1 MQSTAIARSMEAFGD
16 SPHYDAAS
24 KKLMSFK
31 DVVAWILKL
40 NTKEFADYDVS
51 FIASNCISEVS
62 VSEEAVHQDEP
73 DRSEALSGNERVTL
87 LNSESKSTTEGT
99 VYYDIRLRANIPG
112 EKSDVF
118 LFINIEI
125 QNEDKE
131 KYSLVTRGLYYCARM
146 VSEQYGTV
154 FTSSDYQK
162 IQKVYSIWISPNPED
177 KREKSS
183 ITRYRMTKEDVLEKS
198 FINEADY
205 DKMEVVVIKLGK
217 DSEYSEDSITGLLSA
232 LLSSTMPLERRME
245 ILSGIYRIAMTEE
258 IEREVTK
265 VCNLGDAIK
274 EAGREE
280 GREEGRLE
288 TIIEFLNAGR
298 ITIDEAA
305 VSVNMTVEDFLK
317 KREEYKKETL

>member
-73 DRSEALSGNERVTL
+73 DRSGTLGGNERVTL
-87 LNSESKSTTEGT
+87 LNSESKSTSEGT
-99 VYYDIRLRANIPG
+99 VYYDIRLRARVPRD
-112 EKSDVF
+112 KRDVF

-131 KYSLVTRGLYYCARM
+131 KYSLVTRVLYYCARM

-183 ITRYRMTKEDVLEKS
+183 ITRYRVSKEDMLGNS

>member
-99 VYYDIRLRANIPG
+99 VYYDIRLRARIPG
-112 EKSDVF
+112 GKSDVF

-125 QNEDKE
+125 QNDDKE

-146 VSEQYGTV
+146 
-154 FTSSDYQK
+154 
-162 IQKVYSIWISPNPED
+162 IS
-177 KREKSS
+177 
-183 ITRYRMTKEDVLEKS
+183 
-198 FINEADY
+198 
-205 DKMEVVVIKLGK
+205 
-217 DSEYSEDSITGLLSA
+217 
-232 LLSSTMPLERRME
+232 
-245 ILSGIYRIAMTEE
+245 
-258 IEREVTK
+258 
-265 VCNLGDAIK
+265 
-274 EAGREE
+274 
-280 GREEGRLE
+280 
-288 TIIEFLNAGR
+288 
-298 ITIDEAA
+298 
-305 VSVNMTVEDFLK
+305 
-317 KREEYKKETL
+317 

>member
-1 MQSTAIARSMEAFGD
+1 M
-16 SPHYDAAS
+16 
-24 KKLMSFK
+24 
-31 DVVAWILKL
+31 
-40 NTKEFADYDVS
+40 
-51 FIASNCISEVS
+51 
-62 VSEEAVHQDEP
+62 
-73 DRSEALSGNERVTL
+73 
-87 LNSESKSTTEGT
+87 
-99 VYYDIRLRANIPG
+99 
-112 EKSDVF
+112 
-118 LFINIEI
+118 
-125 QNEDKE
+125 
-131 KYSLVTRGLYYCARM
+131 
-146 VSEQYGTV
+146 
-154 FTSSDYQK
+154 
-162 IQKVYSIWISPNPED
+162 YSIWISPNIED

-183 ITRYRMTKEDVLEKS
+183 ITRFSLSKEDVLGNS

-232 LLSSTMPLERRME
+232 LLSPTMPLERRME

-265 VCNLGDAIK
+265 VCSLGDAIK

-280 GREEGRLE
+280 GRLE
-288 TIIEFLNAGR
+288 AIIEFLNAGR

>member
-1 MQSTAIARSMEAFGD
+1 
-16 SPHYDAAS
+16 
-24 KKLMSFK
+24 
-31 DVVAWILKL
+31 
-40 NTKEFADYDVS
+40 
-51 FIASNCISEVS
+51 
-62 VSEEAVHQDEP
+62 
-73 DRSEALSGNERVTL
+73 
-87 LNSESKSTTEGT
+87 
-99 VYYDIRLRANIPG
+99 
-112 EKSDVF
+112 
-118 LFINIEI
+118 
-125 QNEDKE
+125 
-131 KYSLVTRGLYYCARM
+131 
-146 VSEQYGTV
+146 
-154 FTSSDYQK
+154 
-162 IQKVYSIWISPNPED
+162 
-177 KREKSS
+177 
-183 ITRYRMTKEDVLEKS
+183 MTKEDVLEKS

-280 GREEGRLE
+280 GRLE
-288 TIIEFLNAGR
+288 AIIEFLNAGR